1 MSLPEL
7 QSLGIEIRP
16 NNSTHPDAV
25 LIIKKL
31 DFSHQNS
38 YTCKV
43 DNKFSEDET
52 SVFIT
57 VRGLSIFFDN

>member
-1 MSLPEL
+1 MSSSEL

-16 NNSTHPDAV
+16 NNNTHPDAV

-31 DFSHQNS
+31 NFFHQNS

-43 DNKFSEDET
+43 DNNLSQDET
-52 SVFIT
+52 SVFII
-57 VRGLSIFFDN
+57 VRGLSIFSNN

>member
-1 MSLPEL
+1 MSSSEL
-7 QSLGIEIRP
+7 QSLGIEILP
-16 NNSTHPDAV
+16 NNDTHPDAV

-31 DFSHQNS
+31 NFSHQNS

-43 DNKFSEDET
+43 DNKYSEDET

-57 VRGLSIFFDN
+57 VRGLSIFFYN